1 MFGAIGRGEQIYYTL
16 TEEMNKNLF
25 DLGDYIRSIH
35 LNCLLCSLPLSHLCQ
50 RRGTCCASAV
60 SQLCQ
65 VLGTVV

>member
-16 TEEMNKNLF
+16 TEEMNKNLLIWGLYSF
-25 DLGDYIRSIH
+25 DTSE
-35 LNCLLCSLPLSHLCQ
+35 LSAVFPAVVTLVPTAWH
-50 RRGTCCASAV
+50 CCASAV

>member
-16 TEEMNKNLF
+16 TEYSF
-25 DLGDYIRSIH
+25 DTSE
-35 LNCLLCSLPLSHLCQ
+35 LSAVFPAVVTLVPTAWH
-50 RRGTCCASAV
+50 CCASAV